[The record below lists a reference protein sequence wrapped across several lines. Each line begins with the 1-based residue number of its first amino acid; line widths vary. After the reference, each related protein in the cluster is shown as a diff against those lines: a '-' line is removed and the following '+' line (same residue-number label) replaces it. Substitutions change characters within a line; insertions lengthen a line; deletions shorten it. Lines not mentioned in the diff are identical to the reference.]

1 MNHLL
6 ETVLVTL
13 VLHLEMALEEVGCFL
28 ALALDLAV
36 EEMEDGWFAVLV

>member
-1 MNHLL
+1 
-6 ETVLVTL
+6 
-13 VLHLEMALEEVGCFL
+13 MALEEVGCFL